1 MPIQIQAPDGSIAEF
16 PDGTPDDVIEGVMQK
31 EFGGPQPMAW
41 SDVGKQALENTPE
54 SAYNFGA
61 SLVHPFMHPMQT
73 VEALGDLGAGTIRA
87 GAQYVLPESVFNAID
102 SVNHD
107 SAVKAGNTASA
118 VGNFYKDRYGS
129 VEGFKRGVASDPIGV
144 AGDISTVLTGGAT
157 AARSLLGAGSKTAR
171 VLDTAARVS
180 NPLTVPATAAK
191 VAGKVASG
199 TAKTLLGVTTGTSA
213 DTIGEAY
220 SAGLLGGK
228 QKKAFTDNMRGA
240 EDQAAAV
247 EEAKRAVGQI
257 AENRAKQYTM
267 DMKAVKADKTPIDFK
282 PIEQRF
288 FDIVDSMYS
297 GTHQVAADET
307 IAKLNKIQDVLAEWS
322 ADPTMHTAGGL
333 DALKRRIDN
342 LMPSFSDANVGD
354 TERAITAVRNAVKDA
369 VVEAAPQYK
378 KAMEGYESSKA
389 TQREIE
395 RSLSLNRDAAADTAL
410 RKLQSL
416 TRNNVNTNYGSRVK
430 SADVLKDA
438 GAETLMPRLAGQ
450 ALNAK
455 MPRGI
460 MQAVA
465 GASLLGGQFVN
476 PLFWAMAPLTSP
488 RLVGEA
494 ANLAGTASRYAKKI
508 PTLSREQ
515 LLLLQQAGRVGLLG
529 Q

>member
-1 MPIQIQAPDGSIAEF
+1 MADMKPWEIPDAPASGEGAQMPWEIPGS
-16 PDGTPDDVIEGVMQK
+16 D
-31 EFGGPQPMAW
+31 QPLSW
-41 SDVGKQALENTPE
+41 SEVGQQALHNTPT

-61 SLVHPFMHPMQT
+61 GIMQPILHPIQT
-73 VEALGDLGAGTIRA
+73 AQTLGDLGAGAIRA
-87 GAQYVLPESVFNAID
+87 GAQYVLPEGVFNAMD

-107 SAVKAGNTASA
+107 AAVRAGDTASA
-118 VGNFYKDRYGS
+118 VGNFYADRYGS
-129 VEGFKRGVASDPIGV
+129 VDGLKRAVAQDPVGV
-144 AGDISTVLTGGAT
+144 AGDISTVLTGGAGLT
-157 AARSLLGAGSKTAR
+157 KSLLGADAAATR
-171 VLDTAARVS
+171 VLDTAARVT

-191 VAGKVASG
+191 VATKLGG
-199 TAKTLLGVTTGTSA
+199 TTAKTLLGVTTGTSGE
-213 DTIGEAY
+213 TVGEAY
-220 SAGLLGGK
+220 RAALLGGR

-257 AENRAKQYTM
+257 AQNRANQYTK
-267 DMKAVKADKTPIDFK
+267 DMAAIGADKTPIDFK
-282 PIEQRF
+282 PIEQKF

-297 GTHQVAADET
+297 GNHQIAADET
-307 IAKLNKIQDVLAEWS
+307 ISKLNKIQDVLAEWS
-322 ADPTMHTAGGL
+322 SDPSMHTAGGL

-354 TERAITAVRNAVKDA
+354 TERAITAIRNAVKDEVIA
-369 VVEAAPQYK
+369 VAPQYK

-389 TQREIE
+389 VQKEIE
-395 RSLSLNRDAAADTAL
+395 RSLSLNRDAAADTSL

-416 TRNNVNTNYGSRVK
+416 TRNNVNTNYGGRMK
-430 SADVLKDA
+430 SAEILKEA
-438 GAETLMPRLAGQ
+438 GADTLMPRLAGQ

-476 PLFWAMAPLTSP
+476 PMFLAALPFTSP

-494 ANLAGTASRYAKKI
+494 ANLAGTVSRYVKKV
-508 PTLSREQ
+508 PKPSREQ
-515 LLLLQQAGRVGLLG
+515 LLLLQQSGRAGLLG